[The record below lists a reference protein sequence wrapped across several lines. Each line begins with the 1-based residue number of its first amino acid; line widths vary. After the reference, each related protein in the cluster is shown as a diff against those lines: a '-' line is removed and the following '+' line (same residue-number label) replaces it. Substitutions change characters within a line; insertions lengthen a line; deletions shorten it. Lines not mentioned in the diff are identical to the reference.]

1 MLRNVENL
9 QHFVKIIKALKQV
22 GSGIS
27 YTYNEYE
34 IYFNY
39 MSGGRTDNIED
50 FQYVLDDIEQ
60 NGVPTISFRC
70 MLEILID
77 DIGYV
82 DDLPTRLI
90 LEYAFRHINID
101 FMEEE
106 YFDHI
111 VPIYL
116 VTQNNT
122 LLGLI
127 LKNMH
132 DIHIDN
138 QLMDIIVKNIDR
150 ENFMSFC
157 NLIKEKRAR
166 VVLQKYDDAVCR
178 KIVEI
183 SAGFGYQGIPNLILD
198 AIIGEVVDTSGM
210 TAYKIDKIISKF
222 NIWKTD
228 TTMRLGKQEYYQSEF
243 QDA

>member
-1 MLRNVENL
+1 
-9 QHFVKIIKALKQV
+9 
-22 GSGIS
+22 
-27 YTYNEYE
+27 
-34 IYFNY
+34 
-39 MSGGRTDNIED
+39 
-50 FQYVLDDIEQ
+50 
-60 NGVPTISFRC
+60 
-70 MLEILID
+70 
-77 DIGYV
+77 
-82 DDLPTRLI
+82 
-90 LEYAFRHINID
+90 
-101 FMEEE
+101 
-106 YFDHI
+106 
-111 VPIYL
+111 
-116 VTQNNT
+116 
-122 LLGLI
+122 
-127 LKNMH
+127 
-132 DIHIDN
+132 
-138 QLMDIIVKNIDR
+138 MDIIVKNIDR

>member
-1 MLRNVENL
+1 
-9 QHFVKIIKALKQV
+9 
-22 GSGIS
+22 
-27 YTYNEYE
+27 
-34 IYFNY
+34 
-39 MSGGRTDNIED
+39 
-50 FQYVLDDIEQ
+50 
-60 NGVPTISFRC
+60 
-70 MLEILID
+70 
-77 DIGYV
+77 
-82 DDLPTRLI
+82 
-90 LEYAFRHINID
+90 
-101 FMEEE
+101 MEEE
-106 YFDHI
+106 YVEHI
-111 VPIYL
+111 IPMYL

-150 ENFMSFC
+150 ENFMSYC
-157 NLIKEKRAR
+157 HRNEDVSYEDDSYGEDSYEDDAVRQGKSIYNTEDDPVYRHKNIYNTDISESLDKKADQTNVII
-166 VVLQKYDDAVCR
+166 QKYDAAVGR
-178 KIVEI
+178 KIIEI

-228 TTMRLGKQEYYQSEF
+228 TTMRLGKQEYYQPEF
-243 QDA
+243 QDAY